1 MRGDQNKKFE
11 ELILLYVCLYYMPV
25 FLLLMIRQY
34 KHSQPTSA
42 CGVHRATCFYDIMD
56 KSGSFSFKWFF
67 SAFLKLVKNL
77 FVCKYA
83 CYSPD
88 IGMQSCFI
96 LSQNEKSANIEYII
110 IVINDTLEQSFCGLL
125 YIRRSVPR
133 TSIHV

>member
-1 MRGDQNKKFE
+1 
-11 ELILLYVCLYYMPV
+11 
-25 FLLLMIRQY
+25 MIGQY

-42 CGVHRATCFYDIMD
+42 RGVHKATCFYDIMD

-77 FVCKYA
+77 FICKYA

-88 IGMQSCFI
+88 IGTQSRFI
-96 LSQNEKSANIEYII
+96 LSQKEKSANIEYII
-110 IVINDTLEQSFCGLL
+110 IVINDTLEQSLSGLL

>member
-1 MRGDQNKKFE
+1 M
-11 ELILLYVCLYYMPV
+11 LV
-25 FLLLMIRQY
+25 FLLLMIGQY
-34 KHSQPTSA
+34 MHGQPTSA
-42 CGVHRATCFYDIMD
+42 CGVHKATYFYDIMD
-56 KSGSFSFKWFF
+56 KSGSYSFKWFF

-77 FVCKYA
+77 FICKYA

-88 IGMQSCFI
+88 IGMQTRFNFI

-110 IVINDTLEQSFCGLL
+110 IVINDTLEQSFCALL

>member
-1 MRGDQNKKFE
+1 MA
-11 ELILLYVCLYYMPV
+11 V
-25 FLLLMIRQY
+25 FLLLMIGQY

-42 CGVHRATCFYDIMD
+42 HGVHKATCFYDIMD

-67 SAFLKLVKNL
+67 SAFFKLMKNL
-77 FVCKYA
+77 FICKYA

-88 IGMQSCFI
+88 IVMQSLFI
-96 LSQNEKSANIEYII
+96 LSHKEKRANIEYII

-125 YIRRSVPR
+125 YIRRSVPQ

>member
-1 MRGDQNKKFE
+1 MRGDQNKNFE
-11 ELILLYVCLYYMPV
+11 EIILLYVCMYYIPV

-42 CGVHRATCFYDIMD
+42 RGVHKANCFYDIID
-56 KSGSFSFKWFF
+56 IIGSFSFKCFF

-77 FVCKYA
+77 FICKYA

-88 IGMQSCFI
+88 IGIQSRFI